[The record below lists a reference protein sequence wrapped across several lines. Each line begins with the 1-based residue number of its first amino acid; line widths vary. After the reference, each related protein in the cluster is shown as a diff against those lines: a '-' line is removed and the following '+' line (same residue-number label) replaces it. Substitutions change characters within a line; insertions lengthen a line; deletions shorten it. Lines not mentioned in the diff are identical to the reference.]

1 MISRFN
7 ARAENLQSVIAKLR
21 GQLAAARSE
30 LGSMRGN
37 AAWLRAEVAERQARV
52 EVLETRIAHLEAEE
66 TANIV
71 VLPRNAVRPSI
82 EDIWGEDEHPTMIDL
97 AKLNLDVLPELRREA

>member
-1 MISRFN
+1 
-7 ARAENLQSVIAKLR
+7 
-21 GQLAAARSE
+21 
-30 LGSMRGN
+30 MRGN

-52 EVLETRIAHLEAEE
+52 ESLTSRIAELEAEN

-71 VLPRNAVRPSI
+71 TLPRNAVTPSI
-82 EDIWGEDEHPTMIDL
+82 DDIWGEDEHPTMVDL